1 MYEDHSKTTL
11 PITMSSYDS
20 GYDPKYGYNRNAFA
34 HKTVG
39 TALMGRVVKII
50 VTPIGLVSETIH
62 ARKDR
67 RRSSSDAVA
76 KEASSNTSARDD
88 RNPTKAQIE
97 RQDSAYVEVPP
108 EVADQLIASGHA
120 EPTDRHMP
128 THELVVDENNDD
140 IITRDEADWALDEA
154 SAETEEQDP
163 SSPDST
169 TLENPKAQPPAPSRS
184 VSQTLPPIPFP
195 IILPQRRPG
204 TKTRGFVRA
213 YPPILHES
221 RIPQSAFLRFLKDL
235 HTAAQASPIFSVV
248 MIATAI
254 AAAYP
259 DPVVG
264 LGVQAVQVAVGIGQE
279 MQERYRTNK
288 FLTQANRDFFGP
300 KGLYAMIVAYKSG
313 GSEQPDVGVERVD
326 LGAAAVAKYGGDAQT
341 GDGISDSEK
350 PKKLDEI
357 KDKMKQLR
365 IASGSTHGETEM
377 PVTCAPLI
385 FPALDAAAAASPD
398 AKEERSGEGI
408 GSTIKAKSKS
418 ASKFV
423 NDYYDR
429 RAQASYVR
437 SHRLAA
443 PSLPTS
449 SSKHSDRAL
458 QAADPK
464 PTGLSKPL
472 LHPNRPSSPLSP
484 NIPLA
489 LRRPQP
495 RNQHALLHPNHRRQV
510 QSRAVSPPPSST
522 IPPVTTLH
530 KAHLS

>member
-1 MYEDHSKTTL
+1 
-11 PITMSSYDS
+11 MSSYDS

-39 TALMGRVVKII
+39 TAIMGRVVKII
-50 VTPIGLVSETIH
+50 VTPIGLVSEAIH
-62 ARKDR
+62 ARKGKQ
-67 RRSSSDAVA
+67 RSSSGAIA
-76 KEASSNTSARDD
+76 QEASSDTSALKDE
-88 RNPTKAQIE
+88 NPTKGELE

-108 EVADQLIASGHA
+108 EVADELIASGQA
-120 EPTDRHMP
+120 EPTDGHLP
-128 THELVVDENNDD
+128 THELVVDEEQDD
-140 IITRDEADWALDEA
+140 SITRDETDWALDEA

-163 SSPDST
+163 SSPDKT
-169 TLENPKAQPPAPSRS
+169 TLKNPSEQPSAPSRS
-184 VSQTLPPIPFP
+184 VSQTPPSPLPFP

-204 TKTRGFVRA
+204 TKTRSFVRA
-213 YPPILHES
+213 YPPILSES
-221 RIPQSAFLRFLKDL
+221 RISQSAFLRFLKDL

-279 MQERYRTNK
+279 MQERYRTNR

-313 GSEQPDVGVERVD
+313 GSEQADVGVERVD
-326 LGAAAVAKYGGDAQT
+326 LGATAVAKYGGDAQT
-341 GDGISDSEK
+341 ESTGDEIRDSEK
-350 PKKLDEI
+350 PNRLPEV

-365 IASGSTHGETEM
+365 IASGSTHGEAEM

-408 GSTIKAKSKS
+408 GSNIKAKSKS

-437 SHRLAA
+437 SQRLAA
-443 PSLPTS
+443 TTAPPLPFPSHT
-449 SSKHSDRAL
+449 
-458 QAADPK
+458 
-464 PTGLSKPL
+464 
-472 LHPNRPSSPLSP
+472 
-484 NIPLA
+484 
-489 LRRPQP
+489 
-495 RNQHALLHPNHRRQV
+495 
-510 QSRAVSPPPSST
+510 SPPSVPT
-522 IPPVTTLH
+522 EL
-530 KAHLS
+530 